1 MRFSIYFNEEELQ
14 YLSDYMKKRK
24 IKSKPT
30 AIKKSSLQTI
40 KYKSIEENQEEIIRL
55 LQFAKF
61 KIRETN

>member
-30 AIKKSSLQTI
+30 AIKKVRYRQLSISQLKKI
-40 KYKSIEENQEEIIRL
+40 KKKL
-55 LQFAKF
+55 LDY
-61 KIRETN
+61 